1 MSRIPVPSS
10 SPSYNRSAGAPRALS
25 PIPFPP
31 ERAVSP
37 LPFPNRQQSSAS
49 MSTLSGSVAETRK
62 KQNKRDEAI
71 RKKIEGELARK
82 RTISTTNQHAPGGR
96 RRGTKAN
103 VQKGT
108 VAALKPSPALTVP
121 ENITVSEASQLCA
134 AKRTDCVLVVDD
146 DEGLSGIFTA
156 KDLAYRVT
164 AEGLDPHIT
173 PVNQIMTRNPMVT
186 RDTTSATEA
195 LQLMVQKHFRHLP
208 VCNEEGNVVG
218 LLDITKVFH
227 EALDKVE
234 RSSSASE
241 KLYSALAGV
250 QSELG
255 AGLGSNPQAAAM
267 LSYVEAL
274 REKTALPD
282 LTTVMDSRTQPATVG
297 PKTTVKE
304 VAKLMKERRTTA
316 VCVMEPA
323 APGQSAT
330 PKIAGI
336 FTSKDIVL
344 RVIAAGL
351 DATRCSVVRV
361 MTPHPDTAP
370 PTMTIHDALK
380 KMHIGHYLNLPVVE
394 ADGRLVAIV
403 DVLKL
408 TYATL
413 EQMNAMSSE
422 GGGENEAEGG
432 PMWGRFFESLGANED
447 TESMVSGSHY
457 QTDSASQHRFSRS
470 MSHLIQSPHSEV
482 HPNDSASVVDDD
494 QESALAGY
502 GKHAGGEGVPSIVGP
517 PASIPPVDDGTYVFK
532 FRTPSGR
539 THRFQ
544 ARHDNVETL
553 REIVGGK
560 LATDPFFTGYKSTD
574 PSEPPPDPNDF
585 TLSYTDADGDIVLI
599 TSDSD
604 VTDAVKIA
612 RSTKTDRVV
621 LFIQGGRGWSDV
633 MEKKS
638 AQQAEAVAAAAAQEM
653 KEVEKTESVMTP
665 PPPPVLPIP
674 TPYAPPP
681 YSQPVPP
688 AQPELVMGIPKD
700 LLLPASIGALAAVI
714 LGVFTISRL
723 TR

>member
-1 MSRIPVPSS
+1 MS
-10 SPSYNRSAGAPRALS
+10 ALS
-25 PIPFPP
+25 GHT
-31 ERAVSP
+31 S
-37 LPFPNRQQSSAS
+37 
-49 MSTLSGSVAETRK
+49 ETRK
-62 KQNKRDEAI
+62 KQSKRDEAI
-71 RKKIEGELARK
+71 RRKIESELARK
-82 RTISTTNQHAPGGR
+82 RTISTTHTQNQR
-96 RRGTKAN
+96 SRRGKPA
-103 VQKGT
+103 VAKGT

-173 PVNQIMTRNPMVT
+173 PVSQIMTRNPMVT

-255 AGLGSNPQAAAM
+255 PGVTANPQTAAM
-267 LSYVEAL
+267 LAYVESL

-297 PKTTVKE
+297 PRTTVKE
-304 VAKLMKERRTTA
+304 VAKLMKERRVTA
-316 VCVMEPA
+316 VCVMESST
-323 APGQSAT
+323 GQGAT
-330 PKIAGI
+330 SPQRIAGI
-336 FTSKDIVL
+336 FTSKDVVL

-351 DATRCSVVRV
+351 EAARCSVVRV

-370 PTMTIHDALK
+370 PTMSVHDALK
-380 KMHIGHYLNLPVVE
+380 KMHNGHYLNLPVVE
-394 ADGRLVAIV
+394 TDGRLVAIV

-413 EQMNAMSSE
+413 EQMNQMTSE
-422 GGGENEAEGG
+422 AAGESENQGG
-432 PMWGRFFESLGANED
+432 PMWGRFFESIGHED
-447 TESMVSGSHY
+447 TESVLSGSNMPSEPFHTRSSY
-457 QTDSASQHRFSRS
+457 MNLSQVQ
-470 MSHLIQSPHSEV
+470 QSPFSEV

-494 QESALAGY
+494 GPASVLDGY
-502 GKHAGGEGVPSIVGP
+502 PKNGRTNVPSIMGAEALV
-517 PASIPPVDDGTYVFK
+517 PVDDGTYVFK

-544 ARHDNVETL
+544 ARNDNLENL
-553 REIVGGK
+553 HEIVSGK
-560 LATDPFFTGYKSTD
+560 LAADPFFRDFKPQNEDDPVPD
-574 PSEPPPDPNDF
+574 PSDF
-585 TLSYTDADGDIVLI
+585 TVFYTDADGDAVFM
-599 TSDSD
+599 TSDAD

-612 RSTKTDRVV
+612 RAAGTDRVV
-621 LFIQGGRGWSDV
+621 LFVQGGKGWADAGASK
-633 MEKKS
+633 EKSEEK
-638 AQQAEAVAAAAAQEM
+638 AAEAAAAV
-653 KEVEKTESVMTP
+653 KEEVKQVEKAEAQ
-665 PPPPVLPIP
+665 LPEGVHL
-674 TPYAPPP
+674 APPTHVH
-681 YSQPVPP
+681 VPP
-688 AQPELVMGIPKD
+688 AEELVMGIPKD
-700 LLLPASIGALAAVI
+700 LLLPASIGALAVSIIA
-714 LGVFTISRL
+714 VFTLSRL